1 MEKVRYQDMLPH
13 EIVARRR
20 RFPAAFVPIGVLEWH
35 GEHLAVGMDGLL
47 AERLCEI
54 AAAQSGG
61 FSFPTV
67 WYGGPLTVGFQE
79 ANRDPEGRIRRK
91 MRFRKGTFNEQ
102 YLGLS
107 VKEQI
112 EFYDP
117 QMYHLL
123 LQLHQLEMKAVCL
136 VFGHVPWRDLAS
148 KAIARFTK
156 RYKDTAVFSEAAFYY
171 PLRRH
176 RIGDH
181 AAKWET
187 SCLWHVRPDCVD
199 LSVYRGREK
208 EPLINVL
215 GEDPR
220 STATVEQGRKACNLM
235 VEAMVRKAE
244 YLLGKKRSG
253 SEP

>member
-20 RFPAAFVPIGVLEWH
+20 RFPAAFVPIGVFEWH
-35 GEHLAVGMDGLL
+35 GEHLAAGMDGLM
-47 AERLCEI
+47 AERLCEL
-54 AAAQSGG
+54 AAARSGG
-61 FSFPTV
+61 FAFPAL
-67 WYGGPLTVGFQE
+67 WYGGPLTFGFQE

-91 MRFRKGTFNEQ
+91 MGFKKRAFDEKW
-102 YLGLS
+102 LGLS
-107 VKEQI
+107 FDAQV
-112 EFYDP
+112 EFYDR
-117 QMYHLL
+117 QIYQLL

-148 KAIARFTK
+148 KAVKRFAK
-156 RYKDTAVFSEAAFYY
+156 RYRTTAVFSEAAFYY
-171 PLRRH
+171 PSRGM

-187 SCLWHVRPDCVD
+187 SCLWHLRPDCVD
-199 LSVYRGREK
+199 LSVYLGREK

-220 STATVEQGRKACNLM
+220 ATATVEEGRKACDIM
-235 VEAMVRKAE
+235 VDALVRKAE
-244 YLLGKKRSG
+244 AMLA
-253 SEP
+253 